1 MSAAQALTSGP
12 VPPPSNPRP
21 SSSGSGA
28 ERRDTSFRDALETAS
43 RSGDAPDGV
52 RERLSPDRARAGK
65 SDRDGASKEDRG
77 DASRGEASAY
87 RAEPATAADLSAIL
101 ASLGAELA
109 PGAGVSGFVADG
121 EAGSQTSSATPDKT
135 SLHFAGVDD
144 GGEPLDAARL
154 LALLKAGAL
163 NPADPAADGLTIKVT
178 VAGQETHLALDKISA
193 DALSALAAAQD
204 AAAPADGKGGAAL
217 GAALSQSADDAVRS
231 TRQRVA
237 AGPGLEQRSEPGAV
251 RGLTT
256 ADIWS
261 GRGGTS
267 AFADQGIA
275 GQEGRQPDGRG
286 SSGANAQQQGSGA
299 FAAGLAG
306 GALQATGVGMAQD
319 GAVAADPVSEQIARH
334 VRAEIKAGG
343 VGETS
348 SDGMVKV
355 LNLELKPA
363 NMGSVTV
370 RIALKDNAITV
381 HLEAQRAETLA
392 VIERERGALTNALA
406 SAGYDVDGITAA
418 AQGDAGRS
426 LGGSLAGL
434 GNAGSSPSTGG
445 SLAQGQGLPTSSGGQ
460 GQGQGGSA
468 QAGSGHSAYR
478 HPSDD
483 KDTNGG
489 GVRRGEEGLYV

>member
-1 MSAAQALTSGP
+1 MTAAQALTTGP
-12 VPPPSNPRP
+12 VTSPPSSRP
-21 SSSGSGA
+21 SSGGSGA

-43 RSGDAPDGV
+43 RSSDAPET
-52 RERLSPDRARAGK
+52 RERVSSDRARENK
-65 SDRDGASKEDRG
+65 PNRDGAGKDERG
-77 DASRGEASAY
+77 DAARGDANAY

-101 ASLGAELA
+101 AALGAGLA
-109 PGAGVSGFVADG
+109 LDGDVDGMAADG
-121 EAGSQTSSATPDKT
+121 EAGPEGASAATPDKAAW
-135 SLHFAGVDD
+135 LFD
-144 GGEPLDAARL
+144 GAEIGGDTLDASQLR
-154 LALLKAGAL
+154 ALLKSGAL
-163 NPADPAADGLTIKVT
+163 KPSDLPADALTIKVT

-193 DALSALAAAQD
+193 DALSSLTAARD
-204 AAAPADGKGGAAL
+204 AAAPTDGKGGAAL

-231 TRQRVA
+231 MRQREA
-237 AGPGLEQRSEPGAV
+237 AAPGPEQKSEPVGV
-251 RGLTT
+251 RGVTT
-256 ADIWS
+256 SDIWN

-267 AFADQGIA
+267 AFGDQGIA
-275 GQEGRQPDGRG
+275 GHEGRQPDGRG

-299 FAAGLAG
+299 FAAGMAAG
-306 GALQATGVGMAQD
+306 NLQTTGGVGVVQD
-319 GAVAADPVSEQIARH
+319 LAAAADPVSEQIAQH

-343 VGETS
+343 LGEVS

-392 VIERERGALTNALA
+392 VIERERDALTSALA
-406 SAGYDVDGITAA
+406 SVGYDVDGITAA

-426 LGGSLAGL
+426 LGGSFAGL
-434 GNAGSSPSTGG
+434 GNSGSSPSPGG
-445 SLAQGQGLPTSSGGQ
+445 SQAQGQGLPTSSG

-483 KDTNGG
+483 KDTGGRGIRNGG
-489 GVRRGEEGLYV
+489 EGLYV

>member
-12 VPPPSNPRP
+12 VPSPSNPRP
-21 SSSGSGA
+21 SSGGSGV

-43 RSGDAPDGV
+43 RSGDAPDGA
-52 RERLSPDRARAGK
+52 RERLSPDRAREGK
-65 SDRDGASKEDRG
+65 SDRDGASKDDRG
-77 DASRGEASAY
+77 DASRGDANAF
-87 RAEPATAADLSAIL
+87 RAEPATAAELSAIL
-101 ASLGAELA
+101 ATLGAGLDGN
-109 PGAGVSGFVADG
+109 GAGGGFVAEG
-121 EAGSQTSSATPDKT
+121 EAGAQSVSAAPPDT
-135 SLHFAGVDD
+135 TAWHLPGAEG
-144 GGEPLDAARL
+144 GGETLDAPRL

-163 NPADPAADGLTIKVT
+163 NPTDLPAEALTIKVT
-178 VAGQETHLALDKISA
+178 VAGQETHLALDKVSA
-193 DALSALAAAQD
+193 DALSALSAAQD
-204 AAAPADGKGGAAL
+204 AAAPADGKSGAAL

-231 TRQRVA
+231 TRQRDA
-237 AGPGLEQRSEPGAV
+237 GGPGPEQRSEPGAT
-251 RGLTT
+251 RGATT

-261 GRGGTS
+261 GRSGTS

-286 SSGANAQQQGSGA
+286 SSGANSQQQGSGA
-299 FAAGLAG
+299 FAAGLAAG
-306 GALQATGVGMAQD
+306 NLQATGAVGMAQD
-319 GAVAADPVSEQIARH
+319 VAGAAEPVSEQIAQH
-334 VRAEIKAGG
+334 VRAELKAGG
-343 VGETS
+343 PGEAS
-348 SDGMVKV
+348 SEGMVKV

-370 RIALKDNAITV
+370 RLALKDNAITV
-381 HLEAQRAETLA
+381 HIEAQRAETLA
-392 VIERERGALTNALA
+392 VIERERGALTDALA

-426 LGGSLAGL
+426 MGGSFGGL
-434 GNAGSSPSTGG
+434 GNSGSSPSPGG
-445 SLAQGQGLPTSSGGQ
+445 SLAQGQGLPTSSG